1 MGGNCVNPEINEVF
15 RILKAR
21 PRRVALTALK
31 RDGGQF
37 SQIDVVSRL
46 DSSTEQVAI
55 ELTHVHLPKLEGA
68 GYITWDRD
76 AGTFSR
82 GPKFDEIEPFIDFF
96 DEHTEE
102 IPCEWP

>member
-1 MGGNCVNPEINEVF
+1 MGKNRVNLDITEVF
-15 RILKAR
+15 GILKTR
-21 PRRVALTALK
+21 PRRVALTVLK
-31 RDGGQF
+31 RDGGRV
-37 SQIDVVSRL
+37 SQADVVSRL
-46 DSSTEQVAI
+46 DSSTERAAI

-76 AGTFSR
+76 AETFSR

-96 DEHTEE
+96 NEHTEE